1 MMSSAI
7 LLPKYVSFMFI
18 CAYSCSAAG
27 EKNSVSVR
35 GKEKG
40 APTSGWHPCL
50 SSIAPSLLFRG
61 DEKTFMNHYMGIRVA
76 PQAKKNS
83 VSVRGKEKGAP
94 TSGAPYHACFFPVD
108 VVRRDYLRTTL
119 MFFTV
124 PSLSVICFTKMPLL
138 LASTMRPCRS

>member
-1 MMSSAI
+1 
-7 LLPKYVSFMFI
+7 MFH
-18 CAYSCSAAG
+18 SC
-27 EKNSVSVR
+27 
-35 GKEKG
+35 
-40 APTSGWHPCL
+40 
-50 SSIAPSLLFRG
+50 LFV
-61 DEKTFMNHYMGIRVA
+61 HIRVA
-76 PQAKKNS
+76 PQAKKLRVRPWQRKRSADQRLAPLSVIYRTIVAFPRRRKNIYESLHGHSCSAAGEKNS

-124 PSLSVICFTKMPLL
+124 PSLSVICFTKTPLL